1 MAFSEFQRANL
12 IREENAETKEN
23 SLAKQNNNS
32 LALKE
37 SQALLAPP
45 QEVTQLVK
53 DQPAMQETKVQSLGW
68 EDPLE
73 EDMATYSSILT
84 WRIPWTVACLAL
96 LSREFSRQAYWSRLS
111 FPLSGDLPNPGI
123 EP

>member
-84 WRIPWTVACLAL
+84 WRIPWT
-96 LSREFSRQAYWSRLS
+96 EE
-111 FPLSGDLPNPGI
+111 PGSL
-123 EP
+123 

>member
-23 SLAKQNNNS
+23 SLARQNNDS

-53 DQPAMQETKVQSLGW
+53 DQPAMQETKIQSLAW

-73 EDMATYSSILT
+73 EDMATHSSIL
-84 WRIPWTVACLAL
+84 A
-96 LSREFSRQAYWSRLS
+96 
-111 FPLSGDLPNPGI
+111 
-123 EP
+123 